1 MALTKNNVHI
11 MSLQA
16 SNIAK
21 CILNDA
27 DKIKKPYDYRFTF
40 EFDKDI
46 SNTKKYRGS
55 LPFSLDMMELDSKY
69 PKAIQCFKNKDKT
82 KEIQFTDAIIDVK
95 FDFPLKAVIKKP
107 NYKYQPKQGRKSEK
121 LITYKISFGK
131 TIFNEK
137 QLREILYHSGFSIGD
152 TKYVFYKRSS
162 SKSRNGQMLFIDVTM
177 LEHMLSWSR
186 MGLKIEQG
194 QQLDDLPSLK
204 AYESLTLSGLEDT
217 ITISPKEILFIDDIE
232 HSFLTSASI
241 ASLKDG
247 ELVVDEIENFERAN
261 SIFDGQALLDESI
274 FNAYKSTKGKGMML
288 LRNRYFK
295 SCAFN
300 TRLQDY
306 FKDYTRRTGKT
317 DTIDLSGEIR
327 KLSDIKMVATPSSL
341 KLFKF
346 VSALFKDKK
355 ECLDFW
361 VLNAG
366 STFGVCK
373 SEKASFY
380 DGACQLSYQMINSMP
395 LTRSDVR
402 ELLQWE
408 IDYIDKLNN
417 DYRVFKHHIQ
427 LGDPSAS
434 REFVYNLMCVCS
446 DTKDTSLYRDFRRHT
461 VDHYKEQ
468 LKTGKILIPNAD
480 YCVLFGNPYEMLLS
494 AVGELIADTVHHDK
508 EIYCSGYADG
518 EKLVGFRNPHLC
530 SGNVL
535 VAQNKFHNNL
545 KWFNLTNNIV
555 VINSYDND
563 IFDRLQGADLDS
575 DTILLTNN
583 STLLKAGEQC
593 QRFKTP
599 INKIKTSK
607 VHYTNCPQSHADIDN
622 AIADNF
628 IGRIINLSQ
637 LLNSCYWNIAY
648 CNDAEQEWYD
658 FESKAKLLQNIYNKI
673 SLLSSLS
680 QLELDKAKKFFEFG
694 DSTMGDKIREIVSF
708 DYGADILNVEK
719 VSITHTP
726 QVGITKLEK
735 LISEKKE
742 CKDNE
747 KKKVIADEI
756 QKIVTT
762 EIEKLVKP
770 VFFKYNSQ
778 DGKCQFRPFN
788 TPMDF
793 VCQIVDEIPKAKP
806 QQKSIPLSSLLRQE
820 DHKKVDRKQIDKLL
834 LLCEE
839 VNILKKSIYAKG
851 LSKKQRKDKEKDYQD
866 EFEKSVT
873 EIRKLRI
880 NQDTIINIF
889 NRCYLP
895 TSSKRKSITNRMTL
909 LSLLYKAKPALIKEC
924 FEYNRDENQYY
935 LIKST
940 DGDIEFFGKRYEEI
954 MVFKLPNCNY
964 QAKDQAS

>member
-1 MALTKNNVHI
+1 MALTKNNIYI
-11 MSLQA
+11 MSIQA
-16 SNIAK
+16 SSIVK
-21 CILNDA
+21 CILNDPEQ
-27 DKIKKPYDYRFTF
+27 IKKSYDYKFTF

-46 SNTKKYRGS
+46 SITRKYRGS
-55 LPFSLDMMELDSKY
+55 LPFSLDIIELDRKY

-82 KEIQFTDAIIDVK
+82 KEIQFSDAIIDVK
-95 FDFPLKAVIKKP
+95 FDYPLKEVIEKP

-121 LITYKISFGK
+121 LITYKTSFGK
-131 TIFNEK
+131 TIFNES
-137 QLREILYHSGFSIGD
+137 QLRDILYYTGFFIGN

-162 SKSRNGQMLFIDVTM
+162 SKSRNGQMLFIDATM

-186 MGLKIEQG
+186 MGLTVG
-194 QQLDDLPSLK
+194 DGVAFDDLPSLK
-204 AYESLTLSGLEDT
+204 AYESLTLSGLEET
-217 ITISPKEILFIDDIE
+217 IILNPKEILFIDDIE
-232 HSFLTSASI
+232 HSFSTAASI
-241 ASLKDG
+241 ASLKNG
-247 ELVVDEIENFERAN
+247 ELVIDEIDNFVRAN

-274 FNAYKSTKGKGMML
+274 FNAYESTKEKGMML

-317 DTIDLSGEIR
+317 QVTDLSGEI
-327 KLSDIKMVATPSSL
+327 KELSDIKMVTTPSSL

-346 VSALFKDKK
+346 VPALFKNKK

-373 SEKASFY
+373 SEKPSFY
-380 DGACQLSYQMINSMP
+380 DGACRLSYQMINSMP
-395 LTRSDVR
+395 LTKSDVK
-402 ELLQWE
+402 ELMQWE

-417 DYRVFKHHIQ
+417 DYRVFKHHIS
-427 LGDPSAS
+427 LGDPSVS
-434 REFVYNLMCVCS
+434 REFVYNLMCVCTE
-446 DTKDTSLYRDFRRHT
+446 TKDTSLYREFRRHT

-468 LKTGKILIPNAD
+468 LKTGKILIPNSD

-494 AVGELIADTVHHDK
+494 AVGEPITDTVHHGK

-518 EKLVGFRNPHLC
+518 VKLVGFRNPHVC
-530 SGNVL
+530 AGNVL
-535 VAQNKFHNNL
+535 VAQNKSHNDL

-563 IFDRLQGADLDS
+563 LFDRLQGADLDS

-583 STLLKAGEQC
+583 PTLLKAGEQC

-607 VHYTNCPQSHADIDN
+607 VHYTNSPQSHADIDN

-637 LLNSCYWNIAY
+637 LLNSCFWDIAY
-648 CNDAEQEWYD
+648 CNDEEHEWYD
-658 FESKAKLLQNIYNKI
+658 FETNDQLLQNIYDKI

-694 DSTMGDKIREIVSF
+694 DSTMADKIREIISF
-708 DYGADILNVEK
+708 DYGADILNKEK

-726 QVGITKLEK
+726 QVGIPKLEK
-735 LISEKKE
+735 LIADKKA
-742 CKDNE
+742 CKDDE
-747 KKKVIADEI
+747 KKKRIADKIE
-756 QKIVTT
+756 KIVTT

-770 VFFKYNSQ
+770 IFFKYNSQ
-778 DGKCQFRPFN
+778 DGKCQFRSFN
-788 TPMDF
+788 TSMDF
-793 VCQIVDEIPKAKP
+793 VCQIVDDTPKAKP
-806 QQKSIPLSSLLRQE
+806 QQKSIPLSRLL
-820 DHKKVDRKQIDKLL
+820 HKENHNKVDRKQIDKLL

-839 VNILKKSIYAKG
+839 LNASKKSIYAKG
-851 LSKKQRKDKEKDYQD
+851 LSKEQRKEKQKNYQD
-866 EFEKSVT
+866 EFESSVSK
-873 EIRKLRI
+873 IRKLEI

-895 TSSKRKSITNRMTL
+895 KSSKRKPITNKMIL
-909 LSLLYKAKPALIKEC
+909 LSLLYKAKPTLIKRC
-924 FEYNRDENQYY
+924 FEYNRNKNQSY
-935 LIKST
+935 LMKNT
-940 DGDIEFFGKRYEEI
+940 NGDIEFFGNRYEEI
-954 MVFKLPNCNY
+954 MIFKLSDSNN
-964 QAKDQAS
+964 QAEDKAS